1 MNSPTITADLE
12 LGNYPIQ
19 EKFGDAL
26 LLGFTVVP
34 AILLR
39 DQHTLRLND
48 GEMLVAMHLL
58 LAWWEK
64 ERLPYTKPATIAR
77 RMGVTARTVQRHMK
91 GLEEKKLLIRVVDPE
106 DSEKTSFDLT
116 PLVGR
121 LQELGRKAAE
131 ARWKTQMSQHAGE
144 PSASDLSGA
153 ASLQVAAS

>member
-1 MNSPTITADLE
+1 MNAPTIPADFE
-12 LGNYPIQ
+12 LSKYPIQ

-39 DQHTLRLND
+39 DQHALRLND

-64 ERLPYTKPATIAR
+64 DRLPYTRPATIAR

-91 GLEEKKLLIRVVDPE
+91 GLEEKKLLVRIVDPE

-116 PLVGR
+116 PLVNR
-121 LQELGRKAAE
+121 LKELGRKAAE
-131 ARWKTQMSQHAGE
+131 ARWNAQMAQHAGE
-144 PSASDLSGA
+144 QSASGLPEA
-153 ASLQVAAS
+153 AHLQVAAS